1 MTTLDDLWRGMLNE
15 VKKTIAPTMYK
26 TWIVSSLIPFSYEND
41 VVTIDSATNY
51 LCNFVK
57 KKYTAQLEEAASK
70 VTGRPTKVNIIYSS
84 VDSVDTESPIEE
96 MEQDEW
102 QEPST
107 PPAQEPLMAKDTQ
120 ALPKKEHTPK
130 NRINTGIETI
140 REEDLRPKK
149 QKHSPSDMDLAKEAD
164 TVYKEVKLQSENLLT
179 ADGELDFPEIRD
191 AQKLSVP
198 PSQTVIES
206 DGLGS
211 NYTFDTFIVGN
222 SNRIAHAAA
231 LSIAETPAKKYNP
244 YFIYGGSG
252 LGKTHL
258 MHAIGHRIREK
269 YPDMVIRCITSEDF
283 ANELIQSLQDK
294 NPESFRQRYRNV
306 DVLLVDDIQFLENKE
321 HTQEEFFHTFNKLYQ
336 DHKQMVFTSDRPPQ
350 DIKKLEDRLRSR
362 FQGGMVTCIDPP
374 DLETRTAI
382 LRNRAQQSH
391 ISFEKDALDFIAS
404 NVSENIRQLEGAFA
418 QVSLLASQEHSPVTL
433 ELTQKALKDLIQAN
447 STKKYITLDEITKA
461 VCQFYKVKYED
472 MMSKKKTKSI
482 AFPRQ
487 VAMYLCRVMTE
498 QTYPHIGASFNG
510 RDHTTVMHACTKIE
524 NTMKEDE
531 RIRRSIEEL
540 KAQITSVDN

>member
-1 MTTLDDLWRGMLNE
+1 MTPDELWYGMLNE
-15 VKKTIAPTMYK
+15 VKKKIPSTMYS
-26 TWIVSSLIPFSYEND
+26 TWIESSLILVSYEND
-41 VVTIDSATNY
+41 IVTIDTAKS
-51 LCNFVK
+51 FVRAFIK
-57 KKYTAQLEEAASK
+57 KKYNALLEEAASK

-84 VDSVDTESPIEE
+84 VDTEEEPPTIETPSPDSIESSTTPS
-96 MEQDEW
+96 QDSPAIEVTPEI
-102 QEPST
+102 EP
-107 PPAQEPLMAKDTQ
+107 
-120 ALPKKEHTPK
+120 PKEKRK
-130 NRINTGIETI
+130 VSIVTGIETI
-140 REEDLRPKK
+140 RKEDLQPRKK
-149 QKHSPSDMDLAKEAD
+149 NQSLSDKELSHEAD
-164 TVYKEVKLQSENLLT
+164 TLYKEVKLQPETLLT

-198 PSQTVIES
+198 PNQSVVES

-222 SNRIAHAAA
+222 SNRMAHAAA
-231 LSIAETPAKKYNP
+231 LAIAETPAERYNP

-350 DIKKLEDRLRSR
+350 DIKKLEERLRSR
-362 FQGGMVTCIDPP
+362 FQGGMVTCIEPP

-382 LRNRAQQSH
+382 LRNRAQQSP
-391 ISFEKDALDFIAS
+391 ISFEKDALDFIAA

-472 MMSKKKTKSI
+472 MMSKKKAKSI

-524 NTMKEDE
+524 NIMKEDE
-531 RIRRSIEEL
+531 HIRRSIEEL
-540 KAQITSVDN
+540 KAQITNVDN

>member
-1 MTTLDDLWRGMLNE
+1 MMTPDELWYGMLNE
-15 VKKTIAPTMYK
+15 VKKKIPSTMYS
-26 TWIVSSLIPFSYEND
+26 TWIESSLILVSYEND
-41 VVTIDSATNY
+41 IVTIDTAKS
-51 LCNFVK
+51 FVRAFIK
-57 KKYTAQLEEAASK
+57 KKYNALLEEAASK

-84 VDSVDTESPIEE
+84 VDTEEEPPTIETPSPDSIESSTTPS
-96 MEQDEW
+96 QDSPAIEV
-102 QEPST
+102 T
-107 PPAQEPLMAKDTQ
+107 PEIGP
-120 ALPKKEHTPK
+120 PKEKRK
-130 NRINTGIETI
+130 VSIVTGIETI
-140 REEDLRPKK
+140 RKEDLQPRKK
-149 QKHSPSDMDLAKEAD
+149 NQSLSDKELSHEAD
-164 TVYKEVKLQSENLLT
+164 TLYKEVKLQPETLLT

-198 PSQTVIES
+198 PNQSVVES

-222 SNRIAHAAA
+222 SNRMAHAAA
-231 LSIAETPAKKYNP
+231 LAIAETPAERYNP

-321 HTQEEFFHTFNKLYQ
+321 HTQEELFHTFNKLYQ

-350 DIKKLEDRLRSR
+350 DIKKLEERLRSR
-362 FQGGMVTCIDPP
+362 FQGGMVTCIEPP

-382 LRNRAQQSH
+382 LRNRAQQSP
-391 ISFEKDALDFIAS
+391 ISFEKDALDFIAA

-472 MMSKKKTKSI
+472 MMSKKKAKSI

-524 NTMKEDE
+524 NIMKEDE
-531 RIRRSIEEL
+531 HIRRSIEEL
-540 KAQITSVDN
+540 KAQITNVDN

>member
-1 MTTLDDLWRGMLNE
+1 MMTPDELWYGMLNE
-15 VKKTIAPTMYK
+15 VKKKIPSTMYS
-26 TWIVSSLIPFSYEND
+26 TWIESSLILVSYEND
-41 VVTIDSATNY
+41 IVTIDTAKS
-51 LCNFVK
+51 FVRAFIK
-57 KKYTAQLEEAASK
+57 KKYNALLEEAASK

-84 VDSVDTESPIEE
+84 VDTEEEPPTIETPSPDSIETSTTPS
-96 MEQDEW
+96 QDSPAIEVTPEI
-102 QEPST
+102 EP
-107 PPAQEPLMAKDTQ
+107 
-120 ALPKKEHTPK
+120 PKEKRK
-130 NRINTGIETI
+130 VSIVTGIETI
-140 REEDLRPKK
+140 RKEDLQPRKK
-149 QKHSPSDMDLAKEAD
+149 NQSLSDKELSHEAD
-164 TVYKEVKLQSENLLT
+164 TLYKEVKLQPENLLT

-198 PSQTVIES
+198 PNQSVVES

-222 SNRIAHAAA
+222 SNRMAHAAA
-231 LSIAETPAKKYNP
+231 LAIAETPAERYNP

-350 DIKKLEDRLRSR
+350 DIKKLEERLRSR
-362 FQGGMVTCIDPP
+362 FQGGMVTCIEPP

-382 LRNRAQQSH
+382 LRNRAQQSP
-391 ISFEKDALDFIAS
+391 ISFEKDALDFIAA

-472 MMSKKKTKSI
+472 MMSKKKAKSI

-524 NTMKEDE
+524 NIMKEDE
-531 RIRRSIEEL
+531 HIRRSIEEL
-540 KAQITSVDN
+540 KAQITNVDN

>member
-1 MTTLDDLWRGMLNE
+1 MMTPDELWYGMLNE
-15 VKKTIAPTMYK
+15 VKKKIPSTMYS
-26 TWIVSSLIPFSYEND
+26 TWIESSLILVSYEND
-41 VVTIDSATNY
+41 IVTIDTAKS
-51 LCNFVK
+51 FVRAFIK
-57 KKYTAQLEEAASK
+57 KKYNALLEKAASK

-84 VDSVDTESPIEE
+84 VDTEEEPPTIETPSPDSIESSTTPS
-96 MEQDEW
+96 QDSPAIEVTPEI
-102 QEPST
+102 EP
-107 PPAQEPLMAKDTQ
+107 
-120 ALPKKEHTPK
+120 PKEKRK
-130 NRINTGIETI
+130 VSIVTGIETI
-140 REEDLRPKK
+140 RKEDLQPRKK
-149 QKHSPSDMDLAKEAD
+149 NQSLSDKELSHEAD
-164 TVYKEVKLQSENLLT
+164 TLYKEVKLQPETLLT

-198 PSQTVIES
+198 PNQSVVES

-222 SNRIAHAAA
+222 SNRMAHAAA
-231 LSIAETPAKKYNP
+231 LAIAETPAERYNP

-350 DIKKLEDRLRSR
+350 DIKKLEERLRSR
-362 FQGGMVTCIDPP
+362 FQGGMVTCIEPP

-382 LRNRAQQSH
+382 LRNRAQQSP
-391 ISFEKDALDFIAS
+391 ISFEKDALDFIAA

-472 MMSKKKTKSI
+472 MMSKKKAKSI

-524 NTMKEDE
+524 NIMKEDE
-531 RIRRSIEEL
+531 HIRRSIEEL
-540 KAQITSVDN
+540 KAQITNVDN

>member
-1 MTTLDDLWRGMLNE
+1 MMTPDELWYGMLNE
-15 VKKTIAPTMYK
+15 VKKKIPSTMYS
-26 TWIVSSLIPFSYEND
+26 TWIESSLILVSYEND
-41 VVTIDSATNY
+41 IVTIDTAKS
-51 LCNFVK
+51 FVRAFIK
-57 KKYTAQLEEAASK
+57 KKYNALLEEAASK

-84 VDSVDTESPIEE
+84 VDTEEEPPTIETPSPDSIESSTTPS
-96 MEQDEW
+96 QDSPAIEVTPEI
-102 QEPST
+102 EP
-107 PPAQEPLMAKDTQ
+107 
-120 ALPKKEHTPK
+120 PKEKRK
-130 NRINTGIETI
+130 VSIVTGIETI
-140 REEDLRPKK
+140 RKEDLQPRKK
-149 QKHSPSDMDLAKEAD
+149 NQSLSDKELSHEAD
-164 TVYKEVKLQSENLLT
+164 TLYKEVKLQPETLLT

-198 PSQTVIES
+198 PNQSVVES

-222 SNRIAHAAA
+222 SNRMAHAAA
-231 LSIAETPAKKYNP
+231 LAIAETPAERYNP

-350 DIKKLEDRLRSR
+350 DIKKLEERLRSR
-362 FQGGMVTCIDPP
+362 FQGGMVTCIEPP

-382 LRNRAQQSH
+382 LRNRAQQSP
-391 ISFEKDALDFIAS
+391 ISFEKDALDFIAA

-472 MMSKKKTKSI
+472 MMSKKKAKSI

-510 RDHTTVMHACTKIE
+510 RDHTTVMHACTKIK
-524 NTMKEDE
+524 NIMKEDE
-531 RIRRSIEEL
+531 HIRRSIEEL
-540 KAQITSVDN
+540 KAQITNVDN

>member
-1 MTTLDDLWRGMLNE
+1 MMTPDELWYGMLNE
-15 VKKTIAPTMYK
+15 VKKKIPSTMYS
-26 TWIVSSLIPFSYEND
+26 TWIESSLILVSYEND
-41 VVTIDSATNY
+41 IVTIDTAKS
-51 LCNFVK
+51 FVRAFIK
-57 KKYTAQLEEAASK
+57 KKYNALLEEAASK

-84 VDSVDTESPIEE
+84 VDTEEEPPTIETPSPDSIESSTTPS
-96 MEQDEW
+96 QDSPAIEVTPEI
-102 QEPST
+102 EP
-107 PPAQEPLMAKDTQ
+107 
-120 ALPKKEHTPK
+120 PKEKRK
-130 NRINTGIETI
+130 VSIVTGIETI
-140 REEDLRPKK
+140 RKEDLQPRKK
-149 QKHSPSDMDLAKEAD
+149 NQSLSDKELSHEAD
-164 TVYKEVKLQSENLLT
+164 TLYKEVKLQPETLLT

-198 PSQTVIES
+198 PNQSVVES

-222 SNRIAHAAA
+222 SNRMAHAAA
-231 LSIAETPAKKYNP
+231 LAIAETPAERYNP

-350 DIKKLEDRLRSR
+350 DIKKLEERLRSR
-362 FQGGMVTCIDPP
+362 FQGGMVTCIEPP

-382 LRNRAQQSH
+382 LRNRAQQSP
-391 ISFEKDALDFIAS
+391 ISFEKDALDFIAA

-472 MMSKKKTKSI
+472 MMSKKKAKSI
-482 AFPRQ
+482 VFPRQ

-524 NTMKEDE
+524 NIMKEDE
-531 RIRRSIEEL
+531 HIRRSIEEL
-540 KAQITSVDN
+540 KAQITNVDN

>member
-1 MTTLDDLWRGMLNE
+1 MMTPDELWYGMLNE
-15 VKKTIAPTMYK
+15 VKKKIPSTMYS
-26 TWIVSSLIPFSYEND
+26 TWIESSLILVSYEND
-41 VVTIDSATNY
+41 IVTIDTAKS
-51 LCNFVK
+51 FVRAFIK
-57 KKYTAQLEEAASK
+57 KKYNALLEEAASK

-84 VDSVDTESPIEE
+84 VDTEEEPPTIETPSPDSIESSTTPS
-96 MEQDEW
+96 QDSPAIEVTPEI
-102 QEPST
+102 EP
-107 PPAQEPLMAKDTQ
+107 
-120 ALPKKEHTPK
+120 PKEKRK
-130 NRINTGIETI
+130 VSIVTGIETI
-140 REEDLRPKK
+140 RKEDLQPRKK
-149 QKHSPSDMDLAKEAD
+149 NQSLSDKELSHEAD
-164 TVYKEVKLQSENLLT
+164 TLYKEVKLQPETLLT

-198 PSQTVIES
+198 PNQSVVES

-222 SNRIAHAAA
+222 SNRMAHAAA
-231 LSIAETPAKKYNP
+231 LAIAETPAERYNP

-350 DIKKLEDRLRSR
+350 DIKKLEERLRSR
-362 FQGGMVTCIDPP
+362 FQGGMVTCIEPP

-382 LRNRAQQSH
+382 LRNRAQQSP
-391 ISFEKDALDFIAS
+391 ISFEKDALDFIAA

-472 MMSKKKTKSI
+472 MMSKKKAKSI

-524 NTMKEDE
+524 NIMKEDE
-531 RIRRSIEEL
+531 HIRRSIEEL
-540 KAQITSVDN
+540 KAQITNVDN

>member
-1 MTTLDDLWRGMLNE
+1 MMTPDELWYGMLNE
-15 VKKTIAPTMYK
+15 VKKKIPSTMYS
-26 TWIVSSLIPFSYEND
+26 TWIESSLILVSYEND
-41 VVTIDSATNY
+41 IVTIDTAKS
-51 LCNFVK
+51 FVRAFIK
-57 KKYTAQLEEAASK
+57 KKYNALLEEAASK

-84 VDSVDTESPIEE
+84 VDTEEELPTIETPSPDSIESSTTPS
-96 MEQDEW
+96 QDSPAIEVTPEI
-102 QEPST
+102 EP
-107 PPAQEPLMAKDTQ
+107 
-120 ALPKKEHTPK
+120 PKEKRK
-130 NRINTGIETI
+130 VSIVTGIETI
-140 REEDLRPKK
+140 RKEDLQPRKK
-149 QKHSPSDMDLAKEAD
+149 NQSLSDKELSHEAD
-164 TVYKEVKLQSENLLT
+164 TLYKEVKLQPETLLT

-198 PSQTVIES
+198 PNQSVVES

-222 SNRIAHAAA
+222 SNRMAHAAA
-231 LSIAETPAKKYNP
+231 LAIAETPAERYNP

-350 DIKKLEDRLRSR
+350 DIKKLEERLRSR
-362 FQGGMVTCIDPP
+362 FQGGMVTCIEPP

-382 LRNRAQQSH
+382 LRNRAQQSP
-391 ISFEKDALDFIAS
+391 ISFEKDALDFIAA

-472 MMSKKKTKSI
+472 MMSKKKAKSI

-524 NTMKEDE
+524 NIMKEDE
-531 RIRRSIEEL
+531 HIRRSIEEL
-540 KAQITSVDN
+540 KAQITNVDN

>member
-1 MTTLDDLWRGMLNE
+1 MMTPDELWYGMLNE
-15 VKKTIAPTMYK
+15 VKKKIPSTMYS
-26 TWIVSSLIPFSYEND
+26 TWIESSLILVSYEND
-41 VVTIDSATNY
+41 IVTIDTAKS
-51 LCNFVK
+51 FVRAFIK
-57 KKYTAQLEEAASK
+57 KKYNALLEEAASK

-84 VDSVDTESPIEE
+84 VDTEEEPPTIETPSPDSIESSTTPS
-96 MEQDEW
+96 QDSPAIEV
-102 QEPST
+102 T
-107 PPAQEPLMAKDTQ
+107 PEIGP
-120 ALPKKEHTPK
+120 PKEKRK
-130 NRINTGIETI
+130 VSIVTGIETI
-140 REEDLRPKK
+140 RKEDLQPRKK
-149 QKHSPSDMDLAKEAD
+149 NQSLSDKELSHEAD
-164 TVYKEVKLQSENLLT
+164 TLYKEVKLQPETLLT

-198 PSQTVIES
+198 PNQSVVES

-222 SNRIAHAAA
+222 SNRMAHAAA
-231 LSIAETPAKKYNP
+231 LAIAETPAERYNP

-350 DIKKLEDRLRSR
+350 DIKKLEERLRSR
-362 FQGGMVTCIDPP
+362 FQGGMVTCIEPP

-382 LRNRAQQSH
+382 LRNRAQQSP
-391 ISFEKDALDFIAS
+391 ISFEKDALDFIAA

-472 MMSKKKTKSI
+472 MMSKKKAKSI

-487 VAMYLCRVMTE
+487 VAMYLCRVMTK

-524 NTMKEDE
+524 NIMKEDE
-531 RIRRSIEEL
+531 HIRRSIEEL
-540 KAQITSVDN
+540 KAQITNVDN

>member
-1 MTTLDDLWRGMLNE
+1 MMTPDELWYGMLNE
-15 VKKTIAPTMYK
+15 VKKKIPSTMYS
-26 TWIVSSLIPFSYEND
+26 TWIESSLILVSYEND
-41 VVTIDSATNY
+41 IVTIDTAKS
-51 LCNFVK
+51 FVRAFIK
-57 KKYTAQLEEAASK
+57 KKYNALLEEAASK

-84 VDSVDTESPIEE
+84 VDTEEEPPTIETPSPDSIESSTTPS
-96 MEQDEW
+96 QDSPAIEVTPEI
-102 QEPST
+102 EP
-107 PPAQEPLMAKDTQ
+107 
-120 ALPKKEHTPK
+120 PKEKRK
-130 NRINTGIETI
+130 VSIVTGIETI
-140 REEDLRPKK
+140 RKEDLQPRKK
-149 QKHSPSDMDLAKEAD
+149 NQSLSDKELSHEAD
-164 TVYKEVKLQSENLLT
+164 TLYKEVKLQPETLLT

-198 PSQTVIES
+198 PNQSVVES

-222 SNRIAHAAA
+222 SNRMAHAAA
-231 LSIAETPAKKYNP
+231 LAIAETPAERYNP

-350 DIKKLEDRLRSR
+350 DIKKLEERLRSR
-362 FQGGMVTCIDPP
+362 FQGGMVTCIEPP

-382 LRNRAQQSH
+382 LRNRAQQSP
-391 ISFEKDALDFIAS
+391 ISFEKDALDFIAA

-472 MMSKKKTKSI
+472 MMSKKKAKSI

-487 VAMYLCRVMTE
+487 VAMYLCRVMME

-524 NTMKEDE
+524 NIMKEDE
-531 RIRRSIEEL
+531 HIRRSIEEL
-540 KAQITSVDN
+540 KAQITNVDN

>member
-1 MTTLDDLWRGMLNE
+1 MMTPDELWYGMLNE
-15 VKKTIAPTMYK
+15 VKKKIPSTMYS
-26 TWIVSSLIPFSYEND
+26 TWIESSLILVSYEND
-41 VVTIDSATNY
+41 IVTIDTAKS
-51 LCNFVK
+51 FVRAFIK
-57 KKYTAQLEEAASK
+57 KKYNALLEKAASK

-84 VDSVDTESPIEE
+84 VDTEEEPPTIETPSPDSIESSTTPS
-96 MEQDEW
+96 QDSPAIEVTPEI
-102 QEPST
+102 EP
-107 PPAQEPLMAKDTQ
+107 
-120 ALPKKEHTPK
+120 PKEKRK
-130 NRINTGIETI
+130 VSIVTGIETI
-140 REEDLRPKK
+140 RKEDLQPRKK
-149 QKHSPSDMDLAKEAD
+149 NQSLSDKELSHEAD
-164 TVYKEVKLQSENLLT
+164 TLYKEVKLQPETLLT

-198 PSQTVIES
+198 PNQSVVES

-222 SNRIAHAAA
+222 SNRMAHAAA
-231 LSIAETPAKKYNP
+231 LAIAETPAERYNP

-350 DIKKLEDRLRSR
+350 DIKKLEERLRSR
-362 FQGGMVTCIDPP
+362 FQGGMVTCIEPP

-382 LRNRAQQSH
+382 LRNRAQQSP
-391 ISFEKDALDFIAS
+391 ISFEKDALDFIAA

-472 MMSKKKTKSI
+472 MMSKKKAKSI

-524 NTMKEDE
+524 NIMKEDE
-531 RIRRSIEEL
+531 HIRRSIKEL
-540 KAQITSVDN
+540 KAQITNVDN

>member
-1 MTTLDDLWRGMLNE
+1 MMTPDELWYGMLNE
-15 VKKTIAPTMYK
+15 VKKKIPSTMYS
-26 TWIVSSLIPFSYEND
+26 TWIESSLILVSYEND
-41 VVTIDSATNY
+41 IVTIDTAKS
-51 LCNFVK
+51 FVRAFIK
-57 KKYTAQLEEAASK
+57 KKYNALLEEAASK

-84 VDSVDTESPIEE
+84 VDTEEEPPTIETPSPDSIESSTTPS
-96 MEQDEW
+96 QDSPAIEVTPEI
-102 QEPST
+102 EP
-107 PPAQEPLMAKDTQ
+107 
-120 ALPKKEHTPK
+120 PKEKRK
-130 NRINTGIETI
+130 VSIVTGIETI
-140 REEDLRPKK
+140 RKEDLQPRKK
-149 QKHSPSDMDLAKEAD
+149 NQSLSDKELSHEAD
-164 TVYKEVKLQSENLLT
+164 TLYKEVKLQPETLLT

-198 PSQTVIES
+198 PNQSVVES

-222 SNRIAHAAA
+222 SNRMAHAAA
-231 LSIAETPAKKYNP
+231 LAIAETPAERYNP

-306 DVLLVDDIQFLENKE
+306 GVLLVDDIQFLENKE

-350 DIKKLEDRLRSR
+350 DIKKLEERLRSR
-362 FQGGMVTCIDPP
+362 FQGGMVTCIEPP

-382 LRNRAQQSH
+382 LRNRAQQSP
-391 ISFEKDALDFIAS
+391 ISFEKDALDFIAA

-472 MMSKKKTKSI
+472 MMSKKKAKSI

-524 NTMKEDE
+524 NIMKEDE
-531 RIRRSIEEL
+531 HIRRSIEEL
-540 KAQITSVDN
+540 KAQITNVDN

>member
-1 MTTLDDLWRGMLNE
+1 MMTPDELWYGMLNE
-15 VKKTIAPTMYK
+15 VKKKIPSTMYS
-26 TWIVSSLIPFSYEND
+26 TWIESSLILVSYEND
-41 VVTIDSATNY
+41 IVTIDTAKS
-51 LCNFVK
+51 FVRAFIK
-57 KKYTAQLEEAASK
+57 KKYNALLEEAASK

-84 VDSVDTESPIEE
+84 VDTEEEPPTIETPSPDSIESSTTPS
-96 MEQDEW
+96 QDSPAIEVTPEI
-102 QEPST
+102 EP
-107 PPAQEPLMAKDTQ
+107 
-120 ALPKKEHTPK
+120 PKEKRK
-130 NRINTGIETI
+130 VSIVTGIETI
-140 REEDLRPKK
+140 RKEDLQPRKK
-149 QKHSPSDMDLAKEAD
+149 NQSLSDKELSHEAD
-164 TVYKEVKLQSENLLT
+164 TLYKEVKLQPETLLT

-198 PSQTVIES
+198 PNQSVVES

-222 SNRIAHAAA
+222 SNRMAHAAA
-231 LSIAETPAKKYNP
+231 LAIAETPAERYNP

-350 DIKKLEDRLRSR
+350 DIKKLEERLRSR
-362 FQGGMVTCIDPP
+362 FQGGMVTCIEPP

-382 LRNRAQQSH
+382 LRNRAQQSP
-391 ISFEKDALDFIAS
+391 ISFEKDALDFIAA

-433 ELTQKALKDLIQAN
+433 ELTQKALKDPIQAN

-472 MMSKKKTKSI
+472 MMSKKKAKSI

-524 NTMKEDE
+524 NIMKEDE
-531 RIRRSIEEL
+531 HIRRSIEEL
-540 KAQITSVDN
+540 KAQITNVDN

>member
-1 MTTLDDLWRGMLNE
+1 MMTPDELWYGMLNE
-15 VKKTIAPTMYK
+15 VKKKIPSTMYS
-26 TWIVSSLIPFSYEND
+26 TWIESSLILVSYEND
-41 VVTIDSATNY
+41 IVTIDTAKS
-51 LCNFVK
+51 FVRAFIK
-57 KKYTAQLEEAASK
+57 KKYNALLEEAASK

-84 VDSVDTESPIEE
+84 VDTEEEPPTIETPSPDSIESSTKPS
-96 MEQDEW
+96 QDSPAIEVTPEI
-102 QEPST
+102 EP
-107 PPAQEPLMAKDTQ
+107 
-120 ALPKKEHTPK
+120 PKEKRK
-130 NRINTGIETI
+130 VSIVTGIETI
-140 REEDLRPKK
+140 RKEDLQPRKK
-149 QKHSPSDMDLAKEAD
+149 NQSLSDKELSHEAD
-164 TVYKEVKLQSENLLT
+164 TLYKEVKLQPETLLT

-198 PSQTVIES
+198 PNQSVVES

-222 SNRIAHAAA
+222 SNRMAHAAA
-231 LSIAETPAKKYNP
+231 LAIAETPAERYNP

-350 DIKKLEDRLRSR
+350 DIKKLEERLRSR
-362 FQGGMVTCIDPP
+362 FQGGMVTCIEPP

-382 LRNRAQQSH
+382 LRNRAQQSP
-391 ISFEKDALDFIAS
+391 ISFEKDALDFIAA

-472 MMSKKKTKSI
+472 MMSKKKAKSI

-524 NTMKEDE
+524 NIMKEDE
-531 RIRRSIEEL
+531 HIRRSIEEL
-540 KAQITSVDN
+540 KAQITNVDN

>member
-1 MTTLDDLWRGMLNE
+1 M
-15 VKKTIAPTMYK
+15 
-26 TWIVSSLIPFSYEND
+26 
-41 VVTIDSATNY
+41 
-51 LCNFVK
+51 
-57 KKYTAQLEEAASK
+57 
-70 VTGRPTKVNIIYSS
+70 TGRPTKVNIIYSS
-84 VDSVDTESPIEE
+84 VDTEEEPPTIETPSPDSIESSTTPS
-96 MEQDEW
+96 QDSPAIEVTPEI
-102 QEPST
+102 EP
-107 PPAQEPLMAKDTQ
+107 
-120 ALPKKEHTPK
+120 PKEKRK
-130 NRINTGIETI
+130 VSIVTGIETI
-140 REEDLRPKK
+140 RKEDLQPRKK
-149 QKHSPSDMDLAKEAD
+149 NQSLSDKELSHEAD
-164 TVYKEVKLQSENLLT
+164 TLYKEVKLQPETLLT

-198 PSQTVIES
+198 PNQSVVES

-222 SNRIAHAAA
+222 SNRMAHAAA
-231 LSIAETPAKKYNP
+231 LAIAETPAERYNP

-350 DIKKLEDRLRSR
+350 DIKKLEERLRSR
-362 FQGGMVTCIDPP
+362 FQGGMVTCIEPP

-382 LRNRAQQSH
+382 LRNRAQQSP
-391 ISFEKDALDFIAS
+391 ISFEKDALDFIAA

-472 MMSKKKTKSI
+472 MMSKKKAKSI

-524 NTMKEDE
+524 NIMKEDE
-531 RIRRSIEEL
+531 HIRRSIEEL
-540 KAQITSVDN
+540 KAQITNVDN

>member
-1 MTTLDDLWRGMLNE
+1 MMTPDELWYGMLNE
-15 VKKTIAPTMYK
+15 VKKKIPSTMYS
-26 TWIVSSLIPFSYEND
+26 TWIESSLILVSYEND
-41 VVTIDSATNY
+41 IVTIDTAKS
-51 LCNFVK
+51 FVRAFIK
-57 KKYTAQLEEAASK
+57 KKYNALLEEAASK

-84 VDSVDTESPIEE
+84 VDTEEEPPTIETPSPDSIESSTTPS
-96 MEQDEW
+96 QDSPAIEVTPEI
-102 QEPST
+102 EP
-107 PPAQEPLMAKDTQ
+107 
-120 ALPKKEHTPK
+120 PKEKRK
-130 NRINTGIETI
+130 VSIVTGIETI
-140 REEDLRPKK
+140 RKEDLHPRKK
-149 QKHSPSDMDLAKEAD
+149 NQSLSDKELSHEAD
-164 TVYKEVKLQSENLLT
+164 TLYKEVKLQPETLLT

-198 PSQTVIES
+198 PNQSVVES

-222 SNRIAHAAA
+222 SNRMAHAAA
-231 LSIAETPAKKYNP
+231 LAIAETPAERYNP

-350 DIKKLEDRLRSR
+350 DIKKLEERLRSR
-362 FQGGMVTCIDPP
+362 FQGGMVTCIEPP

-382 LRNRAQQSH
+382 LRNRAQQSP
-391 ISFEKDALDFIAS
+391 ISFEKDALDFIAA

-472 MMSKKKTKSI
+472 MMSKKKAKSI

-524 NTMKEDE
+524 NIMKEDE
-531 RIRRSIEEL
+531 HIRRSIKEL
-540 KAQITSVDN
+540 KAQITNVDN

>member
-1 MTTLDDLWRGMLNE
+1 MMTPDELWYGMLNE
-15 VKKTIAPTMYK
+15 VKKKIPSTMYS
-26 TWIVSSLIPFSYEND
+26 TWIESSLILVSYEND
-41 VVTIDSATNY
+41 IVTIDTAKS
-51 LCNFVK
+51 FVRAFIK
-57 KKYTAQLEEAASK
+57 KKYNALLEEAASK

-84 VDSVDTESPIEE
+84 VDTEEEPPTIETPSPDSIESSTTPS
-96 MEQDEW
+96 QDSPAIEVTPEI
-102 QEPST
+102 EP
-107 PPAQEPLMAKDTQ
+107 
-120 ALPKKEHTPK
+120 PKEKRK
-130 NRINTGIETI
+130 VSIVTGIETI
-140 REEDLRPKK
+140 RKEDLQPRKK
-149 QKHSPSDMDLAKEAD
+149 NQSLSDKELSHEAD
-164 TVYKEVKLQSENLLT
+164 TLYKEVKLQPETLLT

-198 PSQTVIES
+198 PNQSVVES

-222 SNRIAHAAA
+222 SNRMAHAAA
-231 LSIAETPAKKYNP
+231 LAIAETPAERYNP

-350 DIKKLEDRLRSR
+350 DIKKLEERLRSR
-362 FQGGMVTCIDPP
+362 FQGGMVTCIEPP

-382 LRNRAQQSH
+382 LRNRAQQSP
-391 ISFEKDALDFIAS
+391 ISFEKDALDFIAA
-404 NVSENIRQLEGAFA
+404 NVSENIRQLEGTFA

-472 MMSKKKTKSI
+472 MMSKKKAKSI

-524 NTMKEDE
+524 NIMKEDE
-531 RIRRSIEEL
+531 HIRRSIEEL
-540 KAQITSVDN
+540 KAQITNVDN

>member
-1 MTTLDDLWRGMLNE
+1 MMTPDELWYGMLNE
-15 VKKTIAPTMYK
+15 VKKKIPSTMYS
-26 TWIVSSLIPFSYEND
+26 TWIESSLILVSYEND
-41 VVTIDSATNY
+41 IVTIDTAKS
-51 LCNFVK
+51 FVRAFIK
-57 KKYTAQLEEAASK
+57 KKYNALLEEAASK

-84 VDSVDTESPIEE
+84 VDTEEEPPTIETPSPDSIESSTTPS
-96 MEQDEW
+96 QDSPAIEVTPEI
-102 QEPST
+102 EP
-107 PPAQEPLMAKDTQ
+107 
-120 ALPKKEHTPK
+120 PKEKRK
-130 NRINTGIETI
+130 VSIVTGIETI
-140 REEDLRPKK
+140 RKEDLQPRKK
-149 QKHSPSDMDLAKEAD
+149 NQSLSDKELSHEAD
-164 TVYKEVKLQSENLLT
+164 TLYKEVKLQPETLLT

-198 PSQTVIES
+198 PNQSVVES

-222 SNRIAHAAA
+222 SNRMAHAAA
-231 LSIAETPAKKYNP
+231 LAIAETPAERYNP

-283 ANELIQSLQDK
+283 ANELIQSIQDK

-350 DIKKLEDRLRSR
+350 DIKKLEERLRSR
-362 FQGGMVTCIDPP
+362 FQGGMVTCIEPP

-382 LRNRAQQSH
+382 LRNRAQQSP
-391 ISFEKDALDFIAS
+391 ISFEKDALDFIAA

-472 MMSKKKTKSI
+472 MMSKKKAKSI

-524 NTMKEDE
+524 NIMKEDE
-531 RIRRSIEEL
+531 HIRRSIEEL
-540 KAQITSVDN
+540 KAQITNVDN

>member
-1 MTTLDDLWRGMLNE
+1 MMTPDELWYGMLNE
-15 VKKTIAPTMYK
+15 VKKKIPSTMYS
-26 TWIVSSLIPFSYEND
+26 TWIESSLILVSYEND
-41 VVTIDSATNY
+41 IVTIDTAKS
-51 LCNFVK
+51 FVRAFIK
-57 KKYTAQLEEAASK
+57 KKYNALLEEAASK

-84 VDSVDTESPIEE
+84 VDTEEEPPTIETPSPDSIESSTTPS
-96 MEQDEW
+96 QDSPAIEVTPEI
-102 QEPST
+102 EP
-107 PPAQEPLMAKDTQ
+107 
-120 ALPKKEHTPK
+120 PKEKRK
-130 NRINTGIETI
+130 VSIVTGIETI
-140 REEDLRPKK
+140 RKEDLQPRKK
-149 QKHSPSDMDLAKEAD
+149 NQSLSDKELSHEAD
-164 TVYKEVKLQSENLLT
+164 TLYKEVKLQPETLLT

-198 PSQTVIES
+198 PNQSVVES

-222 SNRIAHAAA
+222 SNRMAHAAA
-231 LSIAETPAKKYNP
+231 LAIAETPAERYNP

-350 DIKKLEDRLRSR
+350 DIKKLEERLRSR
-362 FQGGMVTCIDPP
+362 FQGGMVTCIEPP

-382 LRNRAQQSH
+382 LRNRAQQSP
-391 ISFEKDALDFIAS
+391 ISFEKDALDFIAA

-472 MMSKKKTKSI
+472 MMSKKKAKSI

-524 NTMKEDE
+524 NIMKEDE
-531 RIRRSIEEL
+531 HIRRSIKEL
-540 KAQITSVDN
+540 KAQITNVDN

>member
-1 MTTLDDLWRGMLNE
+1 MMTPDELWYGMLNE
-15 VKKTIAPTMYK
+15 VKKKIPSTMYS
-26 TWIVSSLIPFSYEND
+26 TWIESSLILVSYEND
-41 VVTIDSATNY
+41 IVTIDTAKS
-51 LCNFVK
+51 FVRAFIK
-57 KKYTAQLEEAASK
+57 KKYNALLEEAASK

-84 VDSVDTESPIEE
+84 VDTEEEPPTIETPSPDSIESSTTPS
-96 MEQDEW
+96 QDSPAIEVTPEI
-102 QEPST
+102 EP
-107 PPAQEPLMAKDTQ
+107 
-120 ALPKKEHTPK
+120 PKEKRK
-130 NRINTGIETI
+130 VSIVTGIETI
-140 REEDLRPKK
+140 RKEDLQPRKK
-149 QKHSPSDMDLAKEAD
+149 NQSLSDKELSHEAD
-164 TVYKEVKLQSENLLT
+164 TLYKEVKLQPETLLT

-198 PSQTVIES
+198 PNQSVVES

-222 SNRIAHAAA
+222 SNRMAHAAA
-231 LSIAETPAKKYNP
+231 LAIAETPAERYNP

-350 DIKKLEDRLRSR
+350 DIKKLEERLRSR
-362 FQGGMVTCIDPP
+362 FQGGMVTCIEPP

-382 LRNRAQQSH
+382 LRNRAQQSP
-391 ISFEKDALDFIAS
+391 ISFEKDALDFIAA

-472 MMSKKKTKSI
+472 MMSKKKAKSI

-510 RDHTTVMHACTKIE
+510 RDHTTVMHACKKIE
-524 NTMKEDE
+524 NIMKEDE
-531 RIRRSIEEL
+531 HIRRSIEEL
-540 KAQITSVDN
+540 KAQITNVDN

>member
-1 MTTLDDLWRGMLNE
+1 MMTPDELWYGMLNE
-15 VKKTIAPTMYK
+15 VKKKIPSTMYS
-26 TWIVSSLIPFSYEND
+26 TWIESSLILVSYEND
-41 VVTIDSATNY
+41 IVTIDTAKS
-51 LCNFVK
+51 FVRAFIK
-57 KKYTAQLEEAASK
+57 KKYNALLEEAASK

-84 VDSVDTESPIEE
+84 VDTEEDPPTVEPPSPDPIESSTTPS
-96 MEQDEW
+96 QDSQAVEV
-102 QEPST
+102 T
-107 PPAQEPLMAKDTQ
+107 PEVE
-120 ALPKKEHTPK
+120 LPKEKRK
-130 NRINTGIETI
+130 VSIVTGIETI
-140 REEDLRPKK
+140 RKEDLQPRKK
-149 QKHSPSDMDLAKEAD
+149 NQSLSDKELSHEAD
-164 TVYKEVKLQSENLLT
+164 TLYKEVKLQPENLLT

-198 PSQTVIES
+198 PNQSVVES

-222 SNRIAHAAA
+222 SNRMAHAAA
-231 LSIAETPAKKYNP
+231 LAIAETPAERYNP

-350 DIKKLEDRLRSR
+350 DIKKLEERLRSR
-362 FQGGMVTCIDPP
+362 FQGGMVTCIEPP

-382 LRNRAQQSH
+382 LRNRAQQSP
-391 ISFEKDALDFIAS
+391 ISFEKDALDFIAA

-433 ELTQKALKDLIQAN
+433 DLTQKALKDLIHAN

-487 VAMYLCRVMTE
+487 VAMYLCRAMTE

-524 NTMKEDE
+524 NIMKEDE

-540 KAQITSVDN
+540 KAQITNVDN

>member
-1 MTTLDDLWRGMLNE
+1 MMTPDELWYGMLNE
-15 VKKTIAPTMYK
+15 VKKKIPSTMYS
-26 TWIVSSLIPFSYEND
+26 TWIESSLILVSYEND
-41 VVTIDSATNY
+41 IVTIDTAKS
-51 LCNFVK
+51 FVRAFIK
-57 KKYTAQLEEAASK
+57 KKYNALLEEAASK

-84 VDSVDTESPIEE
+84 VDTEEEPPTIETPSPDSIESSTTPS
-96 MEQDEW
+96 QDSPAIEVTPEI
-102 QEPST
+102 EP
-107 PPAQEPLMAKDTQ
+107 
-120 ALPKKEHTPK
+120 PKEKRK
-130 NRINTGIETI
+130 VSIVTGIETI
-140 REEDLRPKK
+140 RKEDLQPRKK
-149 QKHSPSDMDLAKEAD
+149 NQSLSDKELSHEAD
-164 TVYKEVKLQSENLLT
+164 TLYKEVKLQPETLLT

-198 PSQTVIES
+198 PNQSVVES

-222 SNRIAHAAA
+222 SNRMAHAAA
-231 LSIAETPAKKYNP
+231 LAIAETPAERYNP

-350 DIKKLEDRLRSR
+350 DIKKLEERLRSR
-362 FQGGMVTCIDPP
+362 FQGGMVTCIEPP

-382 LRNRAQQSH
+382 LRNRAQQSP
-391 ISFEKDALDFIAS
+391 ISFEKDALDFIAA

-447 STKKYITLDEITKA
+447 SPKKYITLDEITKA

-472 MMSKKKTKSI
+472 MMSKKKAKSI

-524 NTMKEDE
+524 NIMKEDE
-531 RIRRSIEEL
+531 HIRRSIEEL
-540 KAQITSVDN
+540 KAQITNVDN

>member
-1 MTTLDDLWRGMLNE
+1 MMTPDELWYGMLNE
-15 VKKTIAPTMYK
+15 VKKKIPSTMYS
-26 TWIVSSLIPFSYEND
+26 TWIESSLILVSYEND
-41 VVTIDSATNY
+41 IVTIDTAKS
-51 LCNFVK
+51 FVRAFIK
-57 KKYTAQLEEAASK
+57 KKYNALLEEAASK

-84 VDSVDTESPIEE
+84 VDTEEEPPTIETPSPDSIESSTTPS
-96 MEQDEW
+96 QDSPAIEVTPEI
-102 QEPST
+102 EP
-107 PPAQEPLMAKDTQ
+107 
-120 ALPKKEHTPK
+120 PKEKRK
-130 NRINTGIETI
+130 VSIVTGIETI
-140 REEDLRPKK
+140 RKEDLQPRKK
-149 QKHSPSDMDLAKEAD
+149 NQSLSDKELSHEAD
-164 TVYKEVKLQSENLLT
+164 TLYKEVKLQPETLLT

-198 PSQTVIES
+198 PNQSVVES

-222 SNRIAHAAA
+222 SNRMAHAAA
-231 LSIAETPAKKYNP
+231 LAIAETPAERYNP

-350 DIKKLEDRLRSR
+350 DIKKLEERLRSR
-362 FQGGMVTCIDPP
+362 FQGGMITCIEPP

-382 LRNRAQQSH
+382 LRNRAQQSP
-391 ISFEKDALDFIAS
+391 ISFEKDALDFIAA

-472 MMSKKKTKSI
+472 MMSKKKAKSI

-524 NTMKEDE
+524 NIMKEDE
-531 RIRRSIEEL
+531 HIRRSIEEL
-540 KAQITSVDN
+540 KAQITNVDN

>member
-1 MTTLDDLWRGMLNE
+1 MMTPDELWYGMLNE
-15 VKKTIAPTMYK
+15 VKKKIPSTMYS
-26 TWIVSSLIPFSYEND
+26 TWIESSLILVSYEND
-41 VVTIDSATNY
+41 IVTIDTAKS
-51 LCNFVK
+51 FVRAFIK
-57 KKYTAQLEEAASK
+57 KKYNALLEEAASK

-84 VDSVDTESPIEE
+84 VDTEEEPPTIETPSPDSIESSTTPS
-96 MEQDEW
+96 QDSPAIEVTPEI
-102 QEPST
+102 EP
-107 PPAQEPLMAKDTQ
+107 
-120 ALPKKEHTPK
+120 PKEKRK
-130 NRINTGIETI
+130 VSIVTGIETI
-140 REEDLRPKK
+140 RKEDLQPRKK
-149 QKHSPSDMDLAKEAD
+149 NQSLSDKELSHEAD
-164 TVYKEVKLQSENLLT
+164 TLYKEVKLQPETLLT

-198 PSQTVIES
+198 PNQSVVES

-222 SNRIAHAAA
+222 SNRMAHAAA
-231 LSIAETPAKKYNP
+231 LAIAETPAERYNP
-244 YFIYGGSG
+244 YFIYGDSG

-350 DIKKLEDRLRSR
+350 DIKKLEERLRSR
-362 FQGGMVTCIDPP
+362 FQGGMVTCIEPP

-382 LRNRAQQSH
+382 LRNRAQQSP
-391 ISFEKDALDFIAS
+391 ISFEKDALDFIAA

-472 MMSKKKTKSI
+472 MMSKKKAKSI

-524 NTMKEDE
+524 NIMKEDE
-531 RIRRSIEEL
+531 HIRRSIEEL
-540 KAQITSVDN
+540 KAQITNVDN

>member
-1 MTTLDDLWRGMLNE
+1 MMTPDELWYGMLNE
-15 VKKTIAPTMYK
+15 VKKKIPSTMYS
-26 TWIVSSLIPFSYEND
+26 TWIESSLILVSYEND
-41 VVTIDSATNY
+41 IVTIDTAKS
-51 LCNFVK
+51 FVRAFIK
-57 KKYTAQLEEAASK
+57 KKYNALLEEAASK

-84 VDSVDTESPIEE
+84 VDTEEEPPTIETPSPDSIESSTTPS
-96 MEQDEW
+96 QDSPAIEVTPEI
-102 QEPST
+102 EP
-107 PPAQEPLMAKDTQ
+107 
-120 ALPKKEHTPK
+120 PKEKRK
-130 NRINTGIETI
+130 VSIVTGIETI
-140 REEDLRPKK
+140 RKEDLQPRKK
-149 QKHSPSDMDLAKEAD
+149 NQSLSDKELSHEAD
-164 TVYKEVKLQSENLLT
+164 TLYKEVKLQPETLLT

-198 PSQTVIES
+198 PNQSVVES

-222 SNRIAHAAA
+222 SNRMAHAAA
-231 LSIAETPAKKYNP
+231 LAIAETPAERYNP

-350 DIKKLEDRLRSR
+350 DIKKLEERLRSR
-362 FQGGMVTCIDPP
+362 FQGGMVTCIEPP

-382 LRNRAQQSH
+382 LRNRAQQSP
-391 ISFEKDALDFIAS
+391 ISFEKDALDFIAA
-404 NVSENIRQLEGAFA
+404 NVSKNIRQLEGAFA

-472 MMSKKKTKSI
+472 MMSKKKAKSI

-524 NTMKEDE
+524 NIMKEDE
-531 RIRRSIEEL
+531 HIRRSIEEL
-540 KAQITSVDN
+540 KAQITNVDN

>member
-1 MTTLDDLWRGMLNE
+1 MKMT
-15 VKKTIAPTMYK
+15 
-26 TWIVSSLIPFSYEND
+26 SSPLIRLK
-41 VVTIDSATNY
+41 V
-51 LCNFVK
+51 LFVRSSK
-57 KKYTAQLEEAASK
+57 KKYNALLEEAASK

-84 VDSVDTESPIEE
+84 VDTEEEPPTIETPSPDSIESSTTPS
-96 MEQDEW
+96 QDSPAIEVTPEI
-102 QEPST
+102 EP
-107 PPAQEPLMAKDTQ
+107 
-120 ALPKKEHTPK
+120 PKEKRK
-130 NRINTGIETI
+130 VSIVTGIETI
-140 REEDLRPKK
+140 RKEDLQPRKK
-149 QKHSPSDMDLAKEAD
+149 NQSLSDKELSHEAD
-164 TVYKEVKLQSENLLT
+164 TLYKEVKLQPETLLT

-198 PSQTVIES
+198 PNQSVVES

-222 SNRIAHAAA
+222 SNRMAHAAA
-231 LSIAETPAKKYNP
+231 LAIAETPAERYNP

-350 DIKKLEDRLRSR
+350 DIKKLEERLRSR
-362 FQGGMVTCIDPP
+362 FQGGMVTCIEPP

-382 LRNRAQQSH
+382 LRNRAQQSP
-391 ISFEKDALDFIAS
+391 ISFEKDALDFIAA

-472 MMSKKKTKSI
+472 MMSKKKAKSI

-524 NTMKEDE
+524 NIMKEDE
-531 RIRRSIEEL
+531 HIRRSIEEL
-540 KAQITSVDN
+540 KAQITNVDN

>member
-1 MTTLDDLWRGMLNE
+1 MMTPDELWYGMLNE
-15 VKKTIAPTMYK
+15 VKKKIPSTMYS
-26 TWIVSSLIPFSYEND
+26 TWIESSLILVSYEND
-41 VVTIDSATNY
+41 IVTIDTAKS
-51 LCNFVK
+51 FVRAFIK
-57 KKYTAQLEEAASK
+57 KKYNALLEEAASK

-84 VDSVDTESPIEE
+84 VDTEEEPPTIETPSPDSIESSTTPS
-96 MEQDEW
+96 QDSPAIEV
-102 QEPST
+102 T
-107 PPAQEPLMAKDTQ
+107 PEIGP
-120 ALPKKEHTPK
+120 PKEKRK
-130 NRINTGIETI
+130 VSIVTGIETI
-140 REEDLRPKK
+140 RKEDLQPRKK
-149 QKHSPSDMDLAKEAD
+149 NQSLSDKELSHEAD
-164 TVYKEVKLQSENLLT
+164 TLYKEVKLQPETLLT

-198 PSQTVIES
+198 PNQSVVES

-222 SNRIAHAAA
+222 SNRMAHAAA
-231 LSIAETPAKKYNP
+231 LAIAETPAERYNP
-244 YFIYGGSG
+244 YFIYGSSG

-350 DIKKLEDRLRSR
+350 DIKKLEERLRSR
-362 FQGGMVTCIDPP
+362 FQGGMVTCIEPP

-382 LRNRAQQSH
+382 LRNRAQQSP
-391 ISFEKDALDFIAS
+391 ISFEKDALDFIAA

-472 MMSKKKTKSI
+472 MMSKKKAKSI

-524 NTMKEDE
+524 NIMKEDE
-531 RIRRSIEEL
+531 HIRRSIEEL
-540 KAQITSVDN
+540 KAQITNVDN

>member
-1 MTTLDDLWRGMLNE
+1 MMTPDELWYGMLNE
-15 VKKTIAPTMYK
+15 VKKKIPSTMYS
-26 TWIVSSLIPFSYEND
+26 TWIESSLILVSYEND
-41 VVTIDSATNY
+41 IVTIDTAKS
-51 LCNFVK
+51 FVRAFIK
-57 KKYTAQLEEAASK
+57 KKYNALLEEAASK

-84 VDSVDTESPIEE
+84 VDTEEEPPTIETPSPDSIESSTTPS
-96 MEQDEW
+96 QDSPAIEV
-102 QEPST
+102 T
-107 PPAQEPLMAKDTQ
+107 PEIGP
-120 ALPKKEHTPK
+120 PKEKRK
-130 NRINTGIETI
+130 VSIVTGIETI
-140 REEDLRPKK
+140 RKEDLQPRKK
-149 QKHSPSDMDLAKEAD
+149 NQSLSDKELSHEAD
-164 TVYKEVKLQSENLLT
+164 TLYKEVKLQPETLLT

-198 PSQTVIES
+198 PNQSVVES

-222 SNRIAHAAA
+222 SNRMAHAAA
-231 LSIAETPAKKYNP
+231 LAIAETPAERYNP

-350 DIKKLEDRLRSR
+350 DIKKLEERLRSR
-362 FQGGMVTCIDPP
+362 FQGGMVTCIEPP

-382 LRNRAQQSH
+382 LRNRAQQSP
-391 ISFEKDALDFIAS
+391 ISFEKDALDFIAA

-418 QVSLLASQEHSPVTL
+418 QVSLLAIQEHSPVTL

-472 MMSKKKTKSI
+472 MMSKKKAKSI

-524 NTMKEDE
+524 NIMKEDE
-531 RIRRSIEEL
+531 HIRRSIEEL
-540 KAQITSVDN
+540 KAQITNVDN

>member
-1 MTTLDDLWRGMLNE
+1 MMTPDELWYGMLNE
-15 VKKTIAPTMYK
+15 VKKKIPSTMYS
-26 TWIVSSLIPFSYEND
+26 TWIESSLILVSYEND
-41 VVTIDSATNY
+41 IVTIDTAKS
-51 LCNFVK
+51 FVRAFIK
-57 KKYTAQLEEAASK
+57 KKYNALLEEAASK

-84 VDSVDTESPIEE
+84 VDTEEEPPTIETPSPDSIESSTTPS
-96 MEQDEW
+96 QDSPAIEV
-102 QEPST
+102 T
-107 PPAQEPLMAKDTQ
+107 PEIGP
-120 ALPKKEHTPK
+120 PKEKRK
-130 NRINTGIETI
+130 VSIVTGIETI
-140 REEDLRPKK
+140 RKEDLQPRKK
-149 QKHSPSDMDLAKEAD
+149 NQSLSDKELSHEAD
-164 TVYKEVKLQSENLLT
+164 TLYKEVKLQPETLLT

-198 PSQTVIES
+198 PNQSVVES

-222 SNRIAHAAA
+222 SNRMAHAAA
-231 LSIAETPAKKYNP
+231 LAIAETPAERYNP

-350 DIKKLEDRLRSR
+350 DIKKLEERLRSR
-362 FQGGMVTCIDPP
+362 FQGGMVTCIEPP

-382 LRNRAQQSH
+382 LRNRAQQSP
-391 ISFEKDALDFIAS
+391 ISFEKDALDFIAA

-472 MMSKKKTKSI
+472 MMSKKKAKSI

-524 NTMKEDE
+524 NIMKEDE
-531 RIRRSIEEL
+531 HIRRSIEEL
-540 KAQITSVDN
+540 KAQITNVDN

>member
-1 MTTLDDLWRGMLNE
+1 MMTPDELWYGMLNE
-15 VKKTIAPTMYK
+15 VKKKIPSTMYS
-26 TWIVSSLIPFSYEND
+26 TWIESSLILVSYEND
-41 VVTIDSATNY
+41 IVTIDTAKS
-51 LCNFVK
+51 FVRAFIK
-57 KKYTAQLEEAASK
+57 KKYNALLEEAASK

-84 VDSVDTESPIEE
+84 VDTEEEPPTIETPSPDSIESSTTPS
-96 MEQDEW
+96 QDSPAIEVTPEI
-102 QEPST
+102 EP
-107 PPAQEPLMAKDTQ
+107 
-120 ALPKKEHTPK
+120 PKEKRK
-130 NRINTGIETI
+130 VSIVTGIETI
-140 REEDLRPKK
+140 RKEDLQPRKK
-149 QKHSPSDMDLAKEAD
+149 NQSLSDKELSHEAD
-164 TVYKEVKLQSENLLT
+164 TLYKEVKLQPETLLT
-179 ADGELDFPEIRD
+179 ADGELDSPEIRD

-198 PSQTVIES
+198 PNQSVVES

-222 SNRIAHAAA
+222 SNRMAHAAA
-231 LSIAETPAKKYNP
+231 LAIAETPAERYNP

-350 DIKKLEDRLRSR
+350 DIKKLEERLRSR
-362 FQGGMVTCIDPP
+362 FQGGMVTCIEPP

-382 LRNRAQQSH
+382 LRNRAQQSP
-391 ISFEKDALDFIAS
+391 ISFEKDALDFIAA

-472 MMSKKKTKSI
+472 MMSKKKAKSI

-524 NTMKEDE
+524 NIMKEDE
-531 RIRRSIEEL
+531 HIRRSIEEL
-540 KAQITSVDN
+540 KAQITNVDN

>member
-1 MTTLDDLWRGMLNE
+1 MMTPDELWYGMLNE
-15 VKKTIAPTMYK
+15 VKKKIPSTMYS
-26 TWIVSSLIPFSYEND
+26 TWIESSLILVSYEND
-41 VVTIDSATNY
+41 IVTIDTAKS
-51 LCNFVK
+51 FVRAFIK
-57 KKYTAQLEEAASK
+57 KKYNALLEEAASK

-84 VDSVDTESPIEE
+84 VDTEEEPPTIETPSPDSIESSTTPS
-96 MEQDEW
+96 QDSPAIEVTPEI
-102 QEPST
+102 EP
-107 PPAQEPLMAKDTQ
+107 
-120 ALPKKEHTPK
+120 PKEKRK
-130 NRINTGIETI
+130 VSIVTGIETI
-140 REEDLRPKK
+140 RKEDLQPRKK
-149 QKHSPSDMDLAKEAD
+149 NQSLSDKELSHEAD
-164 TVYKEVKLQSENLLT
+164 TLYKEVKLQPETLLT

-198 PSQTVIES
+198 PSQSVVES

-222 SNRIAHAAA
+222 SNRMAHAAA
-231 LSIAETPAKKYNP
+231 LAIAETPAERYNP

-350 DIKKLEDRLRSR
+350 DIKKLEERLRSR
-362 FQGGMVTCIDPP
+362 FQGGMVTCIEPP

-382 LRNRAQQSH
+382 LRNRAQQSP
-391 ISFEKDALDFIAS
+391 ISFEKDALDFIAA

-472 MMSKKKTKSI
+472 MMSKKKAKSI

-524 NTMKEDE
+524 NIMKEDE
-531 RIRRSIEEL
+531 HIRRSIEEL
-540 KAQITSVDN
+540 KAQITNVDN